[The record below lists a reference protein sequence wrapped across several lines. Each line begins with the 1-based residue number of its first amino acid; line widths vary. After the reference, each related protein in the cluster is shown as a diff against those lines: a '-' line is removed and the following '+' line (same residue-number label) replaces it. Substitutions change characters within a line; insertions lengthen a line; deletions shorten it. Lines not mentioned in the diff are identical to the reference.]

1 MVLSSAV
8 GAGGSASAEAVGMQQ
23 PAEAPLN
30 YSFPEVRLHIIGN
43 YMLRAHGAWLNLRHA
58 CMVFC

>member
-1 MVLSSAV
+1 MRATCIESTNGKLWRMMLSSAV

-30 YSFPEVRLHIIGN
+30 YSFPDVRLHIIGN
-43 YMLRAHGAWLNLRHA
+43 YL
-58 CMVFC
+58 